1 MTREEADKELREIRK
16 EMSRVARDHRK
27 FSFSILVRYDY
38 EEEGRVMVTAA
49 PIFVGWEVE

>member
-1 MTREEADKELREIRK
+1 MTKEEADKELREIRK
-16 EMSRVARDHRK
+16 EMSRVARDHKK